1 MLLWIVQRWLKNRM
15 EAKWFLRMLFLELNI
30 SLHPLQN
37 SFSPRRHKF
46 SPGNSP
52 IRSRGLV
59 FFGYELP
66 LSLYFPVLLL
76 ATRSLEIEA
85 LGTALKV
92 LKGLE
97 VLGVDVLEDDAIF
110 DLRPE
115 GLSRRAISVVAW
127 GESQSLRYV
136 QGVLES
142 AGPYLT
148 MGLSADLNIFQ
159 KQYRNKIQTKLFKNY
174 YVLFLFSTLKSSGYA
189 SSAKLK

>member
-1 MLLWIVQRWLKNRM
+1 M

-37 SFSPRRHKF
+37 SFPPQRHKF

-76 ATRSLEIEA
+76 GTRSLEIEA
-85 LGTALKV
+85 LGTAMKV

-115 GLSRRAISVVAW
+115 GLSRRAISVVA
-127 GESQSLRYV
+127 
-136 QGVLES
+136 
-142 AGPYLT
+142 
-148 MGLSADLNIFQ
+148 
-159 KQYRNKIQTKLFKNY
+159 
-174 YVLFLFSTLKSSGYA
+174 
-189 SSAKLK
+189 

>member
-1 MLLWIVQRWLKNRM
+1 MLLWIVQRWVKNRM

-37 SFSPRRHKF
+37 SFPPRRHKF
-46 SPGNSP
+46 FPGNSS
-52 IRSRGLV
+52 IRSRGLT
-59 FFGYELP
+59 FLGYELP

-76 ATRSLEIEA
+76 GTPKLEIEA

-97 VLGVDVLEDDAIF
+97 VLEVDVLEDDFIF
-110 DLRPE
+110 HLRPE

-127 GESQSLRYV
+127 GESQSLRYA
-136 QGVLES
+136 QGYLKS

-148 MGLSADLNIFQ
+148 MGLSPDLNILQ
-159 KQYRNKIQTKLFKNY
+159 KTIQK
-174 YVLFLFSTLKSSGYA
+174 
-189 SSAKLK
+189 